1 MAPRTFQSITKKT
14 SYQMKRRNSTK
25 TTLASSGFSG
35 AMDDTS
41 SHRERADH
49 MWKEQVLS
57 LPVTLRPPPLHCHK
71 PCYDIWNIQV
81 SSSHGPSHFT
91 RPVTPRPPPRAVSH
105 EDLGTP
111 CGRVCGQERRE
122 RSPAEKGIA
131 RSRRTSWRRHS
142 LLGTETLT
150 LRCQAYLRASMW
162 SVLPPA
168 QWVGSQAWPCRARSP
183 GPFGIQAR
191 SL

>member
-1 MAPRTFQSITKKT
+1 MRALTAQS
-14 SYQMKRRNSTK
+14 
-25 TTLASSGFSG
+25 LHVLSSSVMFMQGGKVGACLLCFLLQCRFSG
-35 AMDDTS
+35 KDAY
-41 SHRERADH
+41 
-49 MWKEQVLS
+49 KG
-57 LPVTLRPPPLHCHK
+57 
-71 PCYDIWNIQV
+71 V
-81 SSSHGPSHFT
+81 STTKRIGRPSHFT

-111 CGRVCGQERRE
+111 CGRACGQERRE